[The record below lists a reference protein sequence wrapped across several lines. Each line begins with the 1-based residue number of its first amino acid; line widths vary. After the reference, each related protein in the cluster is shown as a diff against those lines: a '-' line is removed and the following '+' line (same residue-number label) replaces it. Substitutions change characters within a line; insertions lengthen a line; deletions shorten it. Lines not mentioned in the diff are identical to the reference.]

1 MRVRGFVRVGPGE
14 YLVGA
19 GLVGGSRRCRCG
31 YCGMGFD
38 DVVSLNAHVFEHEK
52 RGK

>member
-1 MRVRGFVRVGPGE
+1 VRVRGFVRVGPGE

-19 GLVGGSRRCRCG
+19 GLVGVSRCRCG
-31 YCGMGFD
+31 YCGMGFVD
-38 DVVSLNAHVFEHEK
+38 GFELSKHVLEHEK